1 MGFEGTY
8 GHILI
13 IKLLLYG
20 LEVVLVIF
28 EKGRQDFAPHR
39 IILHFSHLVQ
49 NVDFRPQKV
58 IRLLIMTGKTCL
70 QYNIGFC
77 S

>member
-1 MGFEGTY
+1 MV
-8 GHILI
+8 
-13 IKLLLYG
+13 

-28 EKGRQDFAPHR
+28 EKGRQDFALLR
-39 IILHFSHLVQ
+39 TISHFSHLVR
-49 NVDFRPQKV
+49 NVNFRPQKV
-58 IRLLIMTGKTCL
+58 IRLLIMTGRTCL